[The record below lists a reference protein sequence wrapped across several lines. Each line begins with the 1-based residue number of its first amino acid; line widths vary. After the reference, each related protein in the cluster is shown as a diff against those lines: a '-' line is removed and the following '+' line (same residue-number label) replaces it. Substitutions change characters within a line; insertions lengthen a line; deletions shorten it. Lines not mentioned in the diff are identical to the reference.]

1 MFGPYFVAGAI
12 FSGIAG
18 LLIAMAGLRKFLH
31 LEEYL
36 HPVHFQ
42 NLGKLL
48 LTMSLLWGY
57 FVFAERLTTWYG
69 NDPADMAVFWSTQ
82 RGLYSPLFWTM
93 VTLNFIVPVIILS
106 IKKTRTILG
115 CA

>member
-18 LLIAMAGLRKFLH
+18 LIIAMAALRKFLH

-48 LTMSLLWGY
+48 LLMCLLWGY
-57 FVFAERLTTWYG
+57 FVFAERLTVWYG
-69 NDPADMAVFWSTQ
+69 NESSEMAVFWATQ
-82 RGLYSPLFWTM
+82 QQKFAPLYWTM
-93 VTLNFIVPVIILS
+93 VTCNFIIPLTILS
-106 IKKTRTILG
+106 FKKL
-115 CA
+115 